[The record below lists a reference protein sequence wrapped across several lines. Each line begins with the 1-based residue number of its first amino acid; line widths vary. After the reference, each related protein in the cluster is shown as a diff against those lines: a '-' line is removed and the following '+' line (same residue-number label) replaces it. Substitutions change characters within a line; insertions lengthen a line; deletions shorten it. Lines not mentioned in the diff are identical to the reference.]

1 MKRIAKRKHWQKH
14 GVSEIVGNLLILGIT
29 VTLFSSIMIFVST
42 MPTPSEEV
50 YTDFG
55 SSVDIGTDYANVT
68 ITHEGG
74 QTLKDFRTNIYL
86 FIDGTPQTLK
96 FSDFHLSSEWK
107 TGQTGWYNVSGV
119 SSSTSLSLMVVDTE
133 ANSVVYDVTLRG
145 QQTSFAP
152 IIESRGTSP
161 STLFVGTTFTLF
173 VKVTDPDGNLNTASV
188 YANASS
194 LGASFSSVPL
204 TDSNNDG
211 IFTSAQTFI
220 AQSAWSG
227 KEVIFNAS
235 DMTGKNTTG
244 RFVITITTQD
254 GGSSY
259 YGPYYN
265 YSSYLV
271 NGTYPPDVSGGESG
285 GTGGAVGTTF
295 YYVRNA
301 DTLEITRDFE
311 PGDAVMIE
319 VYSNSLMNL
328 ALENNF
334 YMYHPLTGDPMV
346 PPTKSD
352 AFEYG
357 GIYATFNR
365 YVYNFSAPI
374 APLIYTIQMNL
385 KDNTGTV
392 VNIADTIRI
401 SGADYPAIEVLRV
414 NRTTGQFESPSS
426 FNHTDTLYV
435 RIITQSVESNLDSV
449 YVGTVEISDYTGKY
463 IIKKVPAD
471 FSAYPTTD
479 YSAPISS
486 LFKTNATGP
495 TRLADNTVV
504 LGTAYTIYLKPQD
517 AYQGWWLPRTNA
529 YTLKVSIVSEM
540 PGETYHD
547 LTLQMNITAPLS
559 TTDIVTSIGSGSYTW
574 SASAAQWDDSALAWF
589 SSTERSDQWK
599 KTTIDPNTYNGPIAM
614 VLSDI
619 DNDGYDDLV
628 VGFQDSSVSLVWYRN
643 EKPDGSEWSETP
655 YLISA
660 AFDARTGVQAA
671 ETSSKGSTSEDDSV
685 WVYRTS
691 WPTMDRF
698 YPDDGDYTTTEICAD
713 MAAGDFDGD
722 GDDDVVA
729 SFVHAVTFTT
739 ASSRSNAGP
748 SNSYGMFFNRGVY
761 VFWND
766 GSWTRTTLYSTS
778 DWLANGWDN
787 EDRNSGIMDLDTG
800 DFNQDGY
807 DDIVG
812 VSEAD
817 RSGNANGATFVWF
830 SRYLESSGDKQE
842 GAFGTPSS
850 YVELT
855 PTVAGKRPWDTSAH
869 YYSTEYQTRFPKV
882 DVANIDSNG
891 YPDIIRTSTASNTI
905 SVFLTMPSS
914 SSTATFYPSGEFS
927 PGPGVVAHVTGSIA
941 NLTANDTGYENLTE
955 VWKNYPMD
963 IGKPQQVGAPA
974 DTTGHLNTTDIRDD
988 DGVTYNVGGDK
999 KMCVTL
1005 FDINNTHQTKVLSNA
1020 TLRVKY
1026 AVEADYLGSE
1036 NITITTTG
1044 WGVDLPTDI
1053 KPLSSQTEMVTATYD
1068 LLAAGVNTWEEL
1080 NALSVKLQNSG
1091 AVDDGA
1097 VLFDYVWVEAYFVE
1111 GTQLD
1116 WVWTLENDYDYPFH
1130 QLTVVAKC
1138 LETNGSF
1145 YLQYSLDNTTW
1156 LNLTD
1161 LSDRAEI
1168 TGTTEL
1174 TYTYSIAH
1182 STQDTIYLRVRDS
1195 DASAADAFNNTICM
1209 NMISLEHYTPQV
1221 SWSNSDRYDIA
1232 ASDLSVGEYITA
1244 IAVGDLGKFTFDYR
1258 PDGFPDIIAT
1268 TSKVGGGDS
1277 THSVYL
1283 FPQNLGGGGFSNVM
1297 RLDTPDLA
1305 AQVTDNAVYN
1315 IMNVALGDIDGDYD
1329 LDIVLVVGY
1338 APGRSGGTAP
1348 TLWLLENE
1356 PLPGGWQFDDR
1367 TINVLG
1373 TGESAINVVTGYVD
1387 LTIFIPFMGVL
1398 GIVMASAVTEY
1409 VRRRRE

>member
-1 MKRIAKRKHWQKH
+1 MKRITKRKHWQKY
-14 GVSEIVGNLLILGIT
+14 GVSEIIGNLLILGIT

-42 MPTPSEEV
+42 MPMPSEEV

-55 SSVDIGTDYANVT
+55 SSVDIGANYTNVT
-68 ITHEGG
+68 VTHEGG

-86 FIDGTPQTLK
+86 FIDGTPQTLT
-96 FSDFHLSSEWK
+96 FSDFHLGSEWK
-107 TGQTGWYNVSGV
+107 TGQTGWYNITGV
-119 SSSTSLSLMVVDTE
+119 TSFTSLSLMVVDTE

-145 QQTSFAP
+145 QQTNFAP
-152 IIESRGTSP
+152 IIGSRGTSP
-161 STLFVGTTFTLF
+161 STIYAGITFTLF
-173 VKVTDPDGNLNTASV
+173 VKVTDPDGDLNTSSV
-188 YANASS
+188 FANASS
-194 LGASFSSVPL
+194 LGASFSSVPM
-204 TDSNNDG
+204 TDTNNDG
-211 IFTSAQTFI
+211 IFTSSQTFT
-220 AQSAWSG
+220 AQAAYSG
-227 KEVIFNAS
+227 KEIIFNAS
-235 DMTGKNTTG
+235 DMTGRNTTG
-244 RFVITITTQD
+244 RFVLTIISQS

-285 GTGGAVGTTF
+285 GTGGVVGTTF

-311 PGDAVMIE
+311 PGDRVMVE

-328 ALENNF
+328 ALLNNF

-352 AFEYG
+352 AFGYG

-365 YVYNFSAPI
+365 YVYNFSAPA
-374 APLIYTIQMNL
+374 APYIYTIQMNF

-392 VNIADTIRI
+392 VNIADTITI
-401 SGADYPAIEVLRV
+401 SDANYPRLEVFRV
-414 NRTTGQFESPSS
+414 NQTTGQFESPQS
-426 FNHTDTLYV
+426 FNHTDTIYM
-435 RIITQSVESNLDSV
+435 RIITQSVEWNLGDV
-449 YVGTVEISDYTGKY
+449 YVGTVEVSDYTGKY

-471 FSAYPTTD
+471 FSAYPITD

-504 LGTAYTIYLKPQD
+504 LGTAYTLYLKPQD

-540 PGETYHD
+540 PGETYHG

-574 SASAAQWDDSALAWF
+574 SATAAEWDDSALAWF

-599 KTTIDPNTYNGPIAM
+599 KTTIDANTYSGPIAM

-643 EKPDGSEWSETP
+643 EKPDGSKWSETP

-660 AFDARTGVQAA
+660 AFDARPGPQHA
-671 ETSSKGSTSEDDSV
+671 ETTSKGSTSEDNSV
-685 WVYRTS
+685 WVRYSS
-691 WPTMDRF
+691 WLYDIDRF
-698 YPDDGDYTTTEICAD
+698 YPDDGDYSTREICSD
-713 MAAGDFDGD
+713 MAVGDFDGD
-722 GDDDVVA
+722 GDDDIVA
-729 SFVHAVTFTT
+729 SFVHAVTYTT
-739 ASSRSNAGP
+739 ASSRNNAGP

-766 GSWTRTTLYSTS
+766 GSWTRTTLYSTT
-778 DWLANGWDN
+778 DWIANGWDN
-787 EDRNSGIMDLDTG
+787 EDRNSAIMDLDTG

-817 RSGNANGATFVWF
+817 RNGNANGATFVWF
-830 SRYLESSGDKQE
+830 SRYLEASGDKQD

-850 YVELT
+850 YVDLT

-869 YYSTEYQTRFPKV
+869 YYSTEYQTRYPKV
-882 DVANIDSNG
+882 EVANIDANG
-891 YPDIIRTSTASNTI
+891 YPDIIRTSTAQNTI

-927 PGPGVVAHVTGSIA
+927 PGPGVVAHVTGSID
-941 NLTANDTGYENLTE
+941 NLTANDTSYENLTE

-963 IGKPQQVGAPA
+963 TGKPQQLGPL
-974 DTTGHLNTTDIRDD
+974 DTTGHVNTDDIKNN
-988 DGVTYNVGGDK
+988 DGVTYNVGPGER
-999 KMCVTL
+999 MCVTL
-1005 FDINNTHQTKVLSNA
+1005 FNLNTTYQTKRISNA
-1020 TLRVKY
+1020 TLRIEYSVDSTY
-1026 AVEADYLGSE
+1026 AGDR
-1036 NITITTTG
+1036 NITITTMG
-1044 WGVDLPTDI
+1044 WGTDLDTNI
-1053 KPLSSQTEMVTATYD
+1053 KPLSSQTGNVTVTYD
-1068 LLAAGVNTWEEL
+1068 LLAVGVNTWEKL
-1080 NALSVKLQNSG
+1080 NALTVKLLNSG
-1091 AVDDGA
+1091 GTGA
-1097 VLFDYVWVEAYFVE
+1097 VLFDYVWVEANFVE

-1130 QLTVVAKC
+1130 ELTVVAKC
-1138 LETNGSF
+1138 LEINGSF

-1156 LNLTD
+1156 FNLTD
-1161 LSDRAEI
+1161 LNDRTAI
-1168 TGTTEL
+1168 TGTTDL
-1174 TYTYSIAH
+1174 AYTYSIPH
-1182 STQDTIYLRVRDS
+1182 STQTITYIRVRDT
-1195 DASAADAFNNTICM
+1195 DGSAADSFNNTICM
-1209 NMISLEHYTPQV
+1209 NMIQLLHYTPQV
-1221 SWSNSDRYDIA
+1221 TWSNSDRYDIVA
-1232 ASDLSVGEYITA
+1232 TDLVSSEYVTA
-1244 IAVGDLGKFTFDYR
+1244 IAVGDLGKFTYDYK
-1258 PDGFPDIIAT
+1258 PDSFPDIVAT
-1268 TSKVGGGDS
+1268 TSKVGAGDS

-1283 FPQNLGGGGFSNVM
+1283 FPQNLGGGGFYNVM
-1297 RLDTPDLA
+1297 QLDTPDLA
-1305 AQVTDNAVYN
+1305 AQVTDNTMYN
-1315 IMNVALGDIDGDYD
+1315 TMNVALGDIDGDYD
-1329 LDIVLVVGY
+1329 LDIVLVVGFS
-1338 APGRSGGTAP
+1338 PGRSGGTSP

-1373 TGESAINVVTGYVD
+1373 SGESAINVVTGYVD
-1387 LTIFIPFMGVL
+1387 LTILIPFMGIL